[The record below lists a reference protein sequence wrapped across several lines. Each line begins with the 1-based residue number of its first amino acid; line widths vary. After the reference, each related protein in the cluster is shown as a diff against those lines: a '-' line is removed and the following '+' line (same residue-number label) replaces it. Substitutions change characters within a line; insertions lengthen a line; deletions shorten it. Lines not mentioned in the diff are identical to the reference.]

1 MARLR
6 TFNVRAE
13 EGFLFDLR
21 SAARIAAQLR
31 IEDIVEL
38 SNDTEPHGRD
48 VIIGEPPSRGR
59 HRSVSYPILLVGRT
73 PGMCP

>member
-13 EGFLFDLR
+13 EVSCSVFEVL
-21 SAARIAAQLR
+21 APTITARLQ

-48 VIIGEPPSRGR
+48 VIIGEPPSRG
-59 HRSVSYPILLVGRT
+59 HRRQCVIRPLLVG
-73 PGMCP
+73 